1 MGEILFVFIA
11 AVIAIQIFRMP
22 GAKKL
27 PWFFAGILFFPKT
40 IILLVGT
47 LNFQRFI
54 IYFFL
59 LVFLVE
65 NRDWWRKFKTFP
77 LWQVLIIV
85 FFALL
90 SIGLIDQRHSLYLK
104 LFNPVDL
111 FITNFLVLFLTYHY
125 IRTINDLFLIF
136 KVLIIFFLIFAMYG
150 IINFLL
156 KENVYY
162 SFISN
167 TYGGRDFGNA
177 YNLTERFRISS
188 FAYHAIYYG
197 LLLDVI
203 ILVITFLIINFRRN
217 RPIYFILLSLLF
229 LNLFLVNSRTPIFS
243 LAVGFTVFFLF
254 GINFK
259 QKILSISIGLLL
271 IIGIFNFVPTA
282 KQFLAATYDTFFSDS
297 SDLEGSS
304 LEMREMQL
312 AASLVIFNQRPV
324 FGNGFN
330 YIVEDLGYSGER
342 EKRNSDNDLK
352 GFESYAYVLLIEQ
365 GMIGVIANVLFFV
378 ALALYSLK
386 KYGGT
391 SVLGKKISILCFS
404 VLLMFLSFIIGTGA
418 LNSFPFVMSFIGVCV
433 KGIHLSQFFIKEHS
447 LKSILAQLLS
457 SNNEFKHD
465 VSLSPEAN
473 RN

>member
-1 MGEILFVFIA
+1 ML
-11 AVIAIQIFRMP
+11 
-22 GAKKL
+22 
-27 PWFFAGILFFPKT
+27 
-40 IILLVGT
+40 
-47 LNFQRFI
+47 
-54 IYFFL
+54 
-59 LVFLVE
+59 
-65 NRDWWRKFKTFP
+65 
-77 LWQVLIIV
+77 
-85 FFALL
+85 FALL
-90 SIGLIDQRHSLYLK
+90 SIGLVDQRHGLYLK

-125 IRTINDLFLIF
+125 TRTINDLFRIF
-136 KVLIIFFLIFAMYG
+136 KVLLIFFLVFAIYG

-203 ILVITFLIINFRRN
+203 ILVATFLIINFRRN
-217 RPIYFILLSLLF
+217 RLTYFALLFLLF

-243 LAVGFTVFFLF
+243 LAVGVAVFFLF

-259 QKILSISIGLLL
+259 QKILSITVGLLL
-271 IIGIFNFVPTA
+271 IIGIFNFVPAA
-282 KQFLAATYDTFFSDS
+282 KQFLAATYDTFFSDG

-312 AASLVIFNQRPV
+312 AASLVIFNQSPV

-352 GFESYAYVLLIEQ
+352 GFESYIYLLLIEQ
-365 GMIGVIANVLFFV
+365 GMIGMLVNILFFI
-378 ALALYSLK
+378 ALAIYSLK
-386 KYGGT
+386 KYGET
-391 SVLGKKISILCFS
+391 SILGKKISILCFS
-404 VLLMFLSFIIGTGA
+404 TLLMFLSFIIGTGA
-418 LNSFPFVMSFIGVCV
+418 LNSFPFIMSFIGVCF
-433 KGIHLSQFFIKEHS
+433 KGIHLGQFFIGEYS
-447 LKSILAQLLS
+447 LKNILVQLL
-457 SNNEFKHD
+457 NNDNEFKHD
-465 VSLSPEAN
+465 VSLNSEAN